1 MANFCGGIQL
11 SDNFTI
17 VNGIITLVENEDPI
31 DTTVTPCGQ
40 LFDGNI
46 FDVYVIDTKHKVLT
60 AVGVDHAIPMPQPI
74 KSNCGIYLDSRFF
87 TVENKT
93 VDFVERHLLEV
104 LVSPP
109 EVEYTIS
116 VTHEGE
122 PVEPFAGT
130 TVYPMDILD
139 GEYVVTVDAEGY
151 NQGTDTVTAD
161 SDQIVTITLTPA

>member
-1 MANFCGGIQL
+1 MANFCGGIRL
-11 SDNFTI
+11 SDNFAI
-17 VNGIITLVENEDPI
+17 VDGVITLAENEDPI
-31 DTTVTPCGQ
+31 EMTVTPCGQ

-46 FDVYVIDTKHKVLT
+46 FDVYVIDAKHKVLT
-60 AVGVDHAIPMPQPI
+60 AVGVDREIPMPQPI

-87 TVENKT
+87 TVENKI

-109 EVEYTIS
+109 EAEYTIS

-122 PVEPFAGT
+122 LVEPFVGT
-130 TVYPMDILD
+130 TVYPMDVID
-139 GEYVVTVDAEGY
+139 GEYIVTVNAMGY